1 MDKGLSKLQKSILK
15 MAYQNQDRG
24 YEYGH
29 VKNKDILIEIYRFP
43 VHSPLADSTSGSPKL
58 FKRREIGISRYRF
71 ASVSVVKSFNR
82 LVKRGLAIRE
92 YNHGIILTGEGAKV
106 AKKLIH

>member
-29 VKNKDILIEIYRFP
+29 VKNRDVLIEIYRFP
-43 VHSPLADSTSGSPKL
+43 AHSPSAHSTSGSPKL
-58 FKRREIGISRYRF
+58 FNRREIGISRYRS
-71 ASVSVVKSFNR
+71 ASVSVAKAFNR
-82 LVKRGLAIRE
+82 LVKRGLAIRK

-106 AKKLIH
+106 AKTLMH